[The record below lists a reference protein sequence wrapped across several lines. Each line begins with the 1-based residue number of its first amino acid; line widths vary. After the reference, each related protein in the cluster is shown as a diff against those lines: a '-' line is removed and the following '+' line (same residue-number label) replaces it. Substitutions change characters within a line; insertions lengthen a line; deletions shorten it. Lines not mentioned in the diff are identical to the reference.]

1 MLECVLNYLWIV
13 GIVVD
18 IVAEFHSRVVIVE
31 LGRAIFSG
39 WDVYKGSAAEISVAK
54 CFLKVL
60 ALRILIIVLVNMT
73 NLQILTKLERRFGV
87 IEEAKKV
94 CKTSPFFLGMS

>member
-1 MLECVLNYLWIV
+1 MLEYVGDVVV

-39 WDVYKGSAAEISVAK
+39 WYIYKGNAAEISVAK
-54 CFLKVL
+54 CHFKNPILN
-60 ALRILIIVLVNMT
+60 ALT
-73 NLQILTKLERRFGV
+73 NV
-87 IEEAKKV
+87 W
-94 CKTSPFFLGMS
+94 

>member
-1 MLECVLNYLWIV
+1 MNEMLEYVLNCLWIV

-39 WDVYKGSAAEISVAK
+39 RCIYRGDAAEISAEHK
-54 CFLKVL
+54 C
-60 ALRILIIVLVNMT
+60 T
-73 NLQILTKLERRFGV
+73 
-87 IEEAKKV
+87 
-94 CKTSPFFLGMS
+94 